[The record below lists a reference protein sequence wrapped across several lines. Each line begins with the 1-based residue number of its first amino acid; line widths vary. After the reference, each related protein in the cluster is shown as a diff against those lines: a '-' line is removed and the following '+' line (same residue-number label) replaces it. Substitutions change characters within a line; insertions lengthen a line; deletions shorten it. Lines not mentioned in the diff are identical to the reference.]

1 MNHSNHTKGFLYAAL
16 GSLSWGISGV
26 CSQSLFMHYQLE
38 ASWLTAVRMVCSGI
52 LLLLITLPKDKAHV
66 FRIWTKPKDVIQ
78 LLAFA
83 LLGLLMCQYTFLCA
97 IRYSN
102 SATATVLQSLNV
114 ILMAVIMAIR
124 NRKRMG
130 SRQLLAVF
138 LALVGTF
145 LIAAGGNPAN
155 MNLSGAGL
163 IFGLLAAI
171 GVITYT
177 LLSRPVVAVWG
188 NLMVTGWGMLIGG
201 LTLFLAIKAWQLPSG
216 LDATAWL
223 LVAAIVLIGTA
234 LGFSIFLE
242 GVKLIGPVKA
252 TLIGCLEPASAT
264 ALSALF
270 LGTRFSLPELSG
282 FCFIILTVFLSVT
295 GSEKQL

>member
-52 LLLLITLPKDKAHV
+52 LLLLITLPKDKANV
-66 FRIWTKPKDVIQ
+66 FRIWTRPKDVIQ

-97 IRYSN
+97 IQYSN

-114 ILMAVIMAIR
+114 ILMAVIIAIR

-130 SRQLLAVF
+130 SRQ
-138 LALVGTF
+138 
-145 LIAAGGNPAN
+145 
-155 MNLSGAGL
+155 
-163 IFGLLAAI
+163 
-171 GVITYT
+171 
-177 LLSRPVVAVWG
+177 
-188 NLMVTGWGMLIGG
+188 
-201 LTLFLAIKAWQLPSG
+201 LFLAIKAWQLPSG

-223 LVAAIVLIGTA
+223 LVASIVLIGTA